1 MVWFVIII
9 YKHFI
14 VISFSVF
21 LINYIYIYIY
31 ILPHISRKNL
41 EFRHLLTS
49 KTMSL
54 SFSPTTSHMLR
65 GSSLLMLPIVVRTIR
80 PPGTNSSARH
90 LRNIVKSF
98 SKCFKYASNTAGGLV
113 FAMHIFPLFK
123 ASWVSQTNCFGTYK
137 IYRYIYIYIY
147 FSLLYI

>member
-21 LINYIYIYIY
+21 LINYIYIY

-137 IYRYIYIYIY
+137 YIY